1 MGLCAAFGASL
12 HCFGSEAFP
21 GYRMSTEPL
30 SLLTFQNEPWQ
41 MSRASL
47 VPALVERQPY
57 FAALRREM
65 HMYPGV
71 AFEVHRTADLVAG
84 HLREWGYEVSTG
96 IGGTGVVGT
105 LRQGAGSRRI
115 GLRADM
121 DGLPIVEDT
130 GLPWSSK
137 LHGQMHACGH
147 DGHTAILL
155 AAAWYLA
162 HTRNFDGTVHL
173 IFQPDEEN
181 LFGAKAMIQD
191 GLFERF
197 PCDAVYGLHNFPG
210 LAVGTALIVPGP
222 VAASSDLIDVVVRG
236 TGGHGAMPH
245 LARDP
250 IVAAAA
256 IVMALQT
263 IVARSVKPGELSV
276 VTVGQIRA
284 GTAFN
289 VIPPHAELSINVRTS
304 QVDTQK
310 LIEQRIREIVDS
322 QCAAYGATADIV
334 VNNLAPVMVN
344 HKKETL
350 FAEEVGR
357 EVFGAEAV
365 ANTCSSMDSSSE
377 DFAWMLQECPGC
389 YIMIGNGED
398 GHGGC
403 SVHNPGYDFNDEAI
417 PFGASLWV
425 RLVETY
431 LKPSEM

>member
-1 MGLCAAFGASL
+1 
-12 HCFGSEAFP
+12 
-21 GYRMSTEPL
+21 MS
-30 SLLTFQNEPWQ
+30 Q
-41 MSRASL
+41 ASL
-47 VPALVERQPY
+47 VPALLERQPF

-71 AFEVHRTADLVAG
+71 GFEVHHTADLVAK
-84 HLREWGYEVSTG
+84 HLREWGYDVTAG
-96 IGGTGVVGT
+96 VGGPGVVGT
-105 LRQGAGSRRI
+105 LRRGGSTRRI
-115 GLRADM
+115 GIRADM

-137 LHGQMHACGH
+137 IDGHMHACGH

-155 AAAWYLA
+155 AAAWHLA

-197 PCDAVYGLHNFPG
+197 PCDAIFGLHNFPG

-222 VAASSDLIDVVVRG
+222 VAASSDLINVVVRG

-245 LARDP
+245 LTRDP

-263 IVARSVKPGELSV
+263 IVARNVKPGELGV
-276 VTVGQIRA
+276 VTVGQIKA
-284 GTAFN
+284 GSAFN
-289 VIPPHAELSINVRTS
+289 VIPQHAELSINVRTS
-304 QVDTQK
+304 RVDTQK
-310 LIEQRIREIVDS
+310 LIEQRIREIIDS

-334 VNNLAPVMVN
+334 VNNLVPVMAN
-344 HKKETL
+344 HENETL
-350 FAEEVGR
+350 FAEEVAR
-357 EVFGAEAV
+357 KVFGAEAV
-365 ANTCSSMDSSSE
+365 SNTWSGIDPSSE

-389 YIMIGNGED
+389 YVMIGNGED
-398 GHGGC
+398 SHGGC
-403 SVHNPGYDFNDEAI
+403 SVHNPGYDFNDDAI
-417 PFGASLWV
+417 PYGASLWV

-431 LKPSEM
+431 LKRGES